1 MGKVCNLKCC
11 RQLEGWTMVV
21 NYLYRFESCPLHI
34 YRNALPITL
43 MQQRN
48 NKMEELKLVK
58 VLIVSLIL
66 QSVLLI
72 PRLIV
77 WTLGVLESIF
87 RILGKTIKG
96 FNESLKQE
104 VIK

>member
-1 MGKVCNLKCC
+1 
-11 RQLEGWTMVV
+11 
-21 NYLYRFESCPLHI
+21 
-34 YRNALPITL
+34 
-43 MQQRN
+43 
-48 NKMEELKLVK
+48 
-58 VLIVSLIL
+58 L

-72 PRLIV
+72 PRFIV